1 MLTSTSGG
9 GGGRGEEGE
18 GGGGGK
24 RGKGGGWGKY
34 FSKLIGN
41 AALDSTRGP
50 KISTDKCY
58 SNYFLVVPYTRITKD
73 KSRKKNK
80 YQLQNVSESCTHTLR
95 DCGKVTSLIK

>member
-9 GGGRGEEGE
+9 GGEGEEGE
-18 GGGGGK
+18 EGD
-24 RGKGGGWGKY
+24 GWGKY

-58 SNYFLVVPYTRITKD
+58 SNYFLVVPCTRITKD
-73 KSRKKNK
+73 KSRRKNK
-80 YQLQNVSESCTHTLR
+80 YQLQNVSESHTH
-95 DCGKVTSLIK
+95 CGTVEK